1 MLTNIL
7 MDWPLNGEA
16 TGPIPNWIWGSGCL
30 GSFLQFLNVCNQG
43 KSGWKDTRNVVVICE
58 QREVLMS
65 VFGPFIQVHEVTC
78 KGVDTGKSHPL
89 RATLLGVSGLAPLMD
104 FITCMGHPLN
114 CRYYMLQPCADAQ
127 IRTKSEVITQT
138 LQQVFSECYV
148 ICNVV
153 FKHINCRGCP
163 LCDCGTAQKACLLK
177 CKTLFLYSTLC
188 YWLFVIG
195 SLHHFDSQLFCTAIN
210 LQILVV
216 RDRNSNWR
224 YKLASGFT
232 CISSV

>member
-1 MLTNIL
+1 MVKLL
-7 MDWPLNGEA
+7 DLF
-16 TGPIPNWIWGSGCL
+16 PIESDVVVVWGVFY
-30 GSFLQFLNVCNQG
+30 SFLMFA
-43 KSGWKDTRNVVVICE
+43 TRERVVERTLDEVVICE

-153 FKHINCRGCP
+153 FEHINCRGCP

-177 CKTLFLYSTLC
+177 CKILFLYSTLC
-188 YWLFVIG
+188 Y
-195 SLHHFDSQLFCTAIN
+195 
-210 LQILVV
+210 
-216 RDRNSNWR
+216 
-224 YKLASGFT
+224 
-232 CISSV
+232 